1 MNNHAAAPLAYRVTP
16 SDHARSAAQRAA
28 ILDGELGFG
37 NVFTDHMVSIQWARA
52 RGWHDAEVHA
62 YGPLALDPAAT
73 RYEIVAARHADGPMQ
88 IALQGRSL
96 LAVMF
101 FLSQSVEAPAAD
113 REAGNVTSTREAS
126 GALFDWSRV
135 VGAIIHVRT
144 GDAPAHQA
152 AVQVAFRGHWFWID
166 DNDLT
171 SKSTLALLRL
181 LLFLKSGDIRSQSP
195 LLTIPTR

>member
-1 MNNHAAAPLAYRVTP
+1 
-16 SDHARSAAQRAA
+16 
-28 ILDGELGFG
+28 
-37 NVFTDHMVSIQWARA
+37 
-52 RGWHDAEVHA
+52 
-62 YGPLALDPAAT
+62 
-73 RYEIVAARHADGPMQ
+73 
-88 IALQGRSL
+88 
-96 LAVMF
+96 MF

-113 REAGNVTSTREAS
+113 REAGNVTSTRDAA

-135 VGAIIHVRT
+135 VGAIMHVRT
-144 GDAPAHQA
+144 GDAPPHQA